1 MSIAENIQHINN
13 EIEEAASRAG
23 RDPSDITLVA
33 VSKTRTVDEI
43 RAAADN
49 GILHFGENRVQEA
62 SSKIPEVTDDVVWHM
77 IGPLQSNKAKP
88 AVEHFDWVDSVH
100 SAKIVDVLSAQAAR
114 AGRVIKILVQM
125 NISGEESKSGVHPDK
140 ARELIGYAIE
150 SDGLDVCG
158 LMAIGS
164 FGVSYDITRAE
175 YARMRE
181 LFDSLRDDAVL
192 GPCMK
197 VLSMGMS
204 GDFGIAIEEG
214 ATMVRVGTAI
224 FGRRDFGRRDL

>member
-88 AVEHFDWVDSVH
+88 AVEHFNWIDSVH
-100 SAKIVDVLSAQAAR
+100 SAKIADVLSAQAVK
-114 AGRVIKILVQM
+114 AGRVINVLVQV
-125 NISGEESKSGVHPDK
+125 NISGEETKSGVHPDK
-140 ARELIGYAIE
+140 ARELIVYATE
-150 SDGLDVCG
+150 KDGLDVCG
-158 LMAIGS
+158 VMAIGS
-164 FGVSYDITRAE
+164 FGVSYDITRVE
-175 YARMRE
+175 FARMRE
-181 LFDSLRDDAVL
+181 LFDSLRDDIVL

-197 VLSMGMS
+197 ELSMGMS
-204 GDFGIAIEEG
+204 EDFGIAIEEG

-224 FGRRDFGRRDL
+224 FGRRDTWVDG